1 MTRRLVE
8 SVPNIS
14 EGRDQAVISKLA
26 AGIQSIPKVV
36 LLDVHVDPDH
46 HRSVFTIV
54 GEPEAMGTAL
64 FGLVQ
69 QAQRQIDIRQHQ
81 GEHPRIG
88 VVDVVPWIPLQ
99 GVTME
104 DCVGYA
110 KTLGSRVGA
119 ELDIPVFLYEQACVV
134 ASRMKL
140 EVIRRGGLP
149 ALQERMSNQRNW
161 KPDYGPG
168 DLHHSF
174 GAMVIGAR
182 FFLIAFNVVLAS
194 RNLELACD
202 IAGTIR
208 ESGGGLPAVKAMGVY
223 LPSRGVVQVSMN
235 LVDFRLTSLR
245 AAYQAV
251 EREATIAGVGIVES
265 EIVGMVPQAAWDN
278 HMPNDLKLSNWT
290 SDRIIEIGLA
300 KHSLF

>member
-26 AGIQSIPKVV
+26 AGVQSIPKVA
-36 LLDVHVDPDH
+36 LLDVHVDPDY

-54 GEPEAMGTAL
+54 GEPEAMGMAL

-69 QAQRQIDIRQHQ
+69 QAQHCIDIRQHH

-88 VVDVVPWIPLQ
+88 AVDVVPWIPLQ

-104 DCVGYA
+104 DCVDYS

-134 ASRMKL
+134 SSRRKL
-140 EVIRRGGLP
+140 EVIRRGGLFD
-149 ALQERMSNQRNW
+149 LQERMSIQKIW

-194 RNLELACD
+194 RNLELARH
-202 IAGTIR
+202 IAGTLR
-208 ESGGGLPAVKAMGVY
+208 ESGGGLPALKAMGVS

-245 AAYQAV
+245 VAYQAV
-251 EREATIAGVGIVES
+251 EREATIAGVDIVES

-278 HMPNDLKLSNWT
+278 HMPKDLKLRNWT

-300 KHSLF
+300 KQELF